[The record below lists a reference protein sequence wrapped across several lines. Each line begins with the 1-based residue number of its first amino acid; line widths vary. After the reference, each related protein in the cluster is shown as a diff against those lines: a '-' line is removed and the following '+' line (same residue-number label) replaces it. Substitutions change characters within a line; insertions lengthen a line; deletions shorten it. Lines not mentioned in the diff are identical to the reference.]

1 MSDSPFIKMKIK
13 RLLGYLREYKKY
25 AIIAPLLVVVEVFFD
40 VAIPRVMS
48 MIIDKG
54 INGATGPDLGYVLKM
69 GGVMVGM
76 SVIAMLFGVGSGLVS
91 AQAAAGFVKNLRLVL
106 FDKIQDF
113 SFANIDHF
121 TVPSL
126 VTRLT
131 TDMRQIRMAF
141 ITITRMMVRSPVQ
154 LIFSFIMVATINL
167 KLATVFLVAAP
178 ILFGGML
185 YAHHLAHPRFQVMM
199 EKFDNLNATLEEN
212 LIGIRVVKTFV
223 RGDYE
228 IEKFYGAATGVR
240 DAQRHAESVLITTE
254 PFFQF
259 VMYACMIAVS
269 WFGGKSMIN
278 EEMTV
283 GEFMSYLTYIKLV
296 LFSLLNITFG
306 IMQVFLADASITRV
320 LAIID
325 EEIDITDDDADPNVK
340 LEDGSIIFKDVN
352 FKYSK
357 DAEKYVLSNVDL
369 EIKSGQVIG
378 IIGPTGSSKSTLVNL
393 IPRLYDV
400 TEGEVIV
407 GGHNVKDYT
416 LENLRGEVA
425 MVLQKNILFSGSI
438 EENVKWGN
446 MDASR
451 EEVIE
456 ACKYAQADDF
466 ITSFPDGYDTKIEQ
480 GGVNVSGGQQQR
492 LCIARALMKKPKI
505 IIMDDSTSAVDTDT
519 DRRIRLALKE
529 KLAGMTTIIIAQ
541 RIASVMEADQIL
553 VMENGEIVQRGT
565 HDELMES
572 SEEYRDLYTSQMQGV
587 KA

>member
-1 MSDSPFIKMKIK
+1 MKIK

-48 MIIDKG
+48 MIIDNG
-54 INGATGPDLGYVLKM
+54 INGATGPDLGYVIKM

-223 RGDYE
+223 RGEYE

-259 VMYACMIAVS
+259 VMYSCMIAVS

-278 EEMTV
+278 EQMTV

-325 EEIDITDDDADPNVK
+325 EEIDITDDDADPNLK

-352 FKYSK
+352 YKYSA
-357 DAEKYVLSNVDL
+357 DAEKNVLSDIDL
-369 EIKSGQVIG
+369 EIKSGEVVG

-425 MVLQKNILFSGSI
+425 MVLQKNILFSGTI

-446 MDASR
+446 MEASR

-466 ITSFPDGYDTKIEQ
+466 ISSFPDGYDTKIEQ

-553 VMENGEIVQRGT
+553 VMENGKIVQRGT